1 MYVIDSH
8 DAVLHVEIQSFC
20 FSPNTKP
27 HPIGW
32 FIGCLKFAVEW
43 NIVPVPVQPHSLPLL
58 KSSNTVDNPAI
69 FQGEGNRVDTARLVE
84 VEFSFI
90 PNAAS
95 VLPLS
100 RAVSLAHAN
109 HRAVMQL
116 GATATDAPRRMMVS
130 R

>member
-43 NIVPVPVQPHSLPLL
+43 NIVPVPAQP
-58 KSSNTVDNPAI
+58 
-69 FQGEGNRVDTARLVE
+69 
-84 VEFSFI
+84 
-90 PNAAS
+90 
-95 VLPLS
+95 PLS
-100 RAVSLAHAN
+100 LAMKIIEY
-109 HRAVMQL
+109 R
-116 GATATDAPRRMMVS
+116 G
-130 R
+130 